1 MKGIVFTELLQ
12 LVDATL
18 GMNACERLIDA
29 AQLPSGGAYTSVGT
43 YPHAEMVALLTQLSA
58 VTATPVEGLLRD
70 FGEHLFGRFAVLF
83 PHFLAGVG
91 TTLEFAERV
100 DGVIH
105 REVRKLYPDAE
116 LPKFDHERLS
126 ASRLILTY
134 RSARPL
140 ADLAEGLLLGCARH
154 FGETLLIERCTLE
167 SGPLF
172 AVRFDLTCPIRA
184 PQPTS

>member
-12 LVDATL
+12 LVDTTL
-18 GMNACERLIDA
+18 GMDACERLIDA

-43 YPHAEMVALLTQLSA
+43 YPHAEMVTLLTRLSA
-58 VTATPVEGLLRD
+58 TTATPVDVLLRS

-83 PHFLAGVG
+83 PHFFAGIG
-91 TTLEFAERV
+91 TTLEFVERV

-116 LPKFDHERLS
+116 LPKFDHERVS
-126 ASRLILTY
+126 VSKLILTY

-154 FGETLLIERCTLE
+154 FAETLHIERRTLE
-167 SGPLF
+167 SGTTTT
-172 AVRFDLTCPIRA
+172 VRFELTCPIPA
-184 PQPTS
+184 ALPTT